1 VQSKFYQPDEHRAE
15 KVRKLFATIA
25 RRYDLLNDVMTL
37 GFHRHWKHR
46 LVELAGQPHDVL
58 DLCCGTGD
66 IALRFTGRVVGVDFT
81 EEMLRVAKTR
91 NSGTGVP
98 PVRKTEQPDSRARRP
113 CHLLWLRADALRL
126 PFPDSA
132 FDVVAVGYGLRNLA
146 DIERGLCEIYRVL
159 RPGGK
164 LLSLDFGKPE
174 LVWLRKAFFAHL
186 RFHLPLMGRWSCGDA
201 DAYSYIL
208 ASLEAYPAQRG
219 IKTLMEQIGYRDCGF
234 EEFVG
239 GTMAIN
245 FGRKLG

>member
-1 VQSKFYQPDEHRAE
+1 MQSKFYQPDERRAE
-15 KVRKLFATIA
+15 KVHELFATIA

-37 GFHRHWKHR
+37 GLHRHWKRR
-46 LVELAGQPHDVL
+46 LVELAGVGRVTPRGAASGDAAYNPRVL

-81 EEMLRVAKTR
+81 DEMLRVAQTR
-91 NSGTGVP
+91 KRT
-98 PVRKTEQPDSRARRP
+98 DS
-113 CHLLWLRADALRL
+113 WIRADALRL
-126 PFPDSA
+126 PFADGS
-132 FDVVAVGYGLRNLA
+132 FDVVSVGYGLRNLA
-146 DIERGLCEIYRVL
+146 DIEHGLREIYRVL

-174 LVWLRKAFFAHL
+174 SVWLRKAYFAHL

-219 IKTLMEQIGYRDCGF
+219 IKALMKQIGYRDCGF
-234 EEFVG
+234 EEFLG

-245 FGRKLG
+245 FGRKLT